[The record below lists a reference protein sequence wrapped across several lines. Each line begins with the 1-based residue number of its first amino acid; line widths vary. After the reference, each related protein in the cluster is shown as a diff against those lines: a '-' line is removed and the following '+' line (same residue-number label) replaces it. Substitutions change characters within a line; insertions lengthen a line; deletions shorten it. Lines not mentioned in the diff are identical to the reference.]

1 MATLHN
7 KCLDKMEKVLNMYN
21 ILRERD
27 HIHITFITV
36 YCYNYSTLLLVTV
49 NLLLCLIY
57 KLNFITGMYILEK
70 NIVHIEFGTIH
81 GFGHPLGGLRTYP
94 LQIRGDYYKTILR
107 DFPGGAV
114 VKTLSSQ
121 CRGIGFDPWLGY

>member
-57 KLNFITGMYILEK
+57 KLNFITGIYVQEK
-70 NIVHIEFGTIH
+70 NSLYRVWYLCI
-81 GFGHPLGGLRTYP
+81 
-94 LQIRGDYYKTILR
+94 
-107 DFPGGAV
+107 
-114 VKTLSSQ
+114 
-121 CRGIGFDPWLGY
+121 